1 MKKRGFTLVELLGVI
16 VILGIVLGLAV
27 VGYVNITE
35 SMKRSYYSGQEE
47 SILLAAGEYYNYNRD
62 KEPKMFGQAERV
74 SLQELITNGY
84 IEKVLDRKQV
94 ECDLENSTI
103 VAYKDSYEKLNYEV
117 CLKCPNDEYET
128 KNVCEKS
135 IEDYGLKVETR
146 VGETSKEYRE
156 GSWVNQDVWLIFKTG
171 NDVIRV
177 EVKGAKGSSKS
188 CSLEEK
194 NGIKSCKIKVEV
206 SDTYEIEGYG
216 TSNQKTEKQTKEILI
231 DKKEPSFEIEDPTG
245 LVTIAKR
252 ETEKKE
258 IDFGGNGEE
267 SVEIT
272 NGIKNI
278 KDNESGIEAV
288 RYSLENTNKEKYL
301 TGTIENERVVFS
313 KTVTRGS
320 WILKVEAY
328 DKAGNKREEK
338 LIYNV
343 NQKVERPDNLCENKT
358 YNGKSQTIVKSA
370 PVEMTF
376 DKTTGID
383 AKSYN
388 ITASLKEN
396 YVWKTGDRLEGA
408 TFQCKI
414 EPKKVT
420 VSWGSTTFTY
430 NGSAQGPTASVATGV
445 SGETMTLTTTKNTSA
460 GSYTSNAS
468 CLSVTG
474 GQKLCSNYT
483 LDGNTKG
490 YVINKITPTIT
501 LSATSG
507 TVTAGKTITFNEKA
521 NVKGKFTVKSSD
533 TTKATVSQAS
543 GNDINANT
551 NNLVTISGLSDGSS
565 TITVNFTPT
574 DTTNYN
580 DAAAKTYV
588 VTIVKS
594 ATIPTNSLCVARTYT
609 GSSQQLTSVTSGTGY
624 TLSGYNQTNAGT
636 YTITASLASGY
647 RWSDNT
653 TGNKTFSC
661 SIAKATPTITLDKTS
676 GETVVGYNLTF
687 NEKAN
692 VKGKFTIKSSDTTKA
707 TVSQASGNEINANTN
722 NLVTVNPVAAG
733 SSTITVNFTPT
744 DTTNYNNAAAKTY
757 TATIRNKAVVPT
769 NSLCVARTYTGS
781 SQQLTSVTSGTGYT
795 LSGYNQTNAGT
806 YTITASLT
814 SGYRWS
820 DNTTGNKTFS
830 CSIARQGIN
839 EPNCNSASY
848 NGNTQTLLAAKTSG
862 GYTNQAITGKNV
874 GSYSTTLTLNSNY
887 QWSSGSNVTSNRT
900 KTCSI
905 SKGNATC
912 RIKEKPELTYPSNA
926 TQTLL
931 YECTGDGTISV
942 ESSNQSV
949 LIVSDVGNTSAKL
962 ITKKLGRVNITV
974 YQAEGTNYNA
984 TSTNWS
990 TEVLE
995 AYTVTFDANG
1005 GSVSKTSKTVL
1016 YNNKYGE
1023 LPFPTRNGYNFVGW
1037 TDSILK
1043 NGGDYHQNKSC
1054 WYEQYLQ
1061 DGKMLSNN
1069 CDDIVMI
1076 PNKKYTIF
1084 MKLRSN
1090 YSDNT
1095 LKVKF
1100 KTMNNV
1106 DLAEVS
1112 FPARSTATQK
1122 SIITFNSS
1130 YDRFNGIY
1138 LDTNNSGIDINWIKI
1153 YDDEVNSS
1161 NDNFYISSED
1171 KVFQKRDHTLYAV
1184 WQQIPPV
1191 NYAAIL
1197 DPNGGTINGGSS
1209 LTLRVAMGSSCAHF
1223 NNYVPVREGYTFDG
1237 WYTERTGGTSV
1248 NSYTWNVT
1256 TSKTFYAHWIQNPVR
1271 NPGIT
1276 CTSSIY
1282 RGHTGSISI
1291 SGADGAT
1298 LSYGTSDASK
1308 ITVNNTT
1315 LTASSTNTGTS
1326 TITVTFAY
1334 PETTIDRTCVVESKL
1349 GVSRTNSK
1357 DYASIQAGVNAA
1369 SSGGTVEL
1377 LVNNSIS
1384 SAVTVN
1390 NKNIIMNL
1398 NSKTLTSTGADA
1410 FKITGSS
1417 TFTLKS
1423 GTIKGNTIVRSEGS
1437 SIITVESGTY
1447 TASGTD
1453 NVVFNVAGTSQLTV
1467 SGGTITSNASNG
1479 IYVGGSGSKAIIK
1492 GGTITGHIIGVM
1504 LHHGTASISNGTIK
1518 GETVDGVKIINDAS
1532 ATITGG
1538 NINGKNWATYDCS
1551 SGSITINGGTFNTI
1565 SGYGGKGKHY
1575 VGSTC

>member
-636 YTITASLASGY
+636 YTIT
-647 RWSDNT
+647 
-653 TGNKTFSC
+653 KTFSC

-795 LSGYNQTNAGT
+795 LSGYNQT
-806 YTITASLT
+806 
-814 SGYRWS
+814 
-820 DNTTGNKTFS
+820 
-830 CSIARQGIN
+830 QQ
-839 EPNCNSASY
+839 E
-848 NGNTQTLLAAKTSG
+848 
-862 GYTNQAITGKNV
+862 
-874 GSYSTTLTLNSNY
+874 
-887 QWSSGSNVTSNRT
+887 
-900 KTCSI
+900 
-905 SKGNATC
+905 
-912 RIKEKPELTYPSNA
+912 IKHL
-926 TQTLL
+926 
-931 YECTGDGTISV
+931 V
-942 ESSNQSV
+942 
-949 LIVSDVGNTSAKL
+949 
-962 ITKKLGRVNITV
+962 
-974 YQAEGTNYNA
+974 
-984 TSTNWS
+984 
-990 TEVLE
+990 
-995 AYTVTFDANG
+995 
-1005 GSVSKTSKTVL
+1005 
-1016 YNNKYGE
+1016 
-1023 LPFPTRNGYNFVGW
+1023 
-1037 TDSILK
+1037 
-1043 NGGDYHQNKSC
+1043 
-1054 WYEQYLQ
+1054 
-1061 DGKMLSNN
+1061 
-1069 CDDIVMI
+1069 
-1076 PNKKYTIF
+1076 
-1084 MKLRSN
+1084 
-1090 YSDNT
+1090 
-1095 LKVKF
+1095 
-1100 KTMNNV
+1100 
-1106 DLAEVS
+1106 
-1112 FPARSTATQK
+1112 
-1122 SIITFNSS
+1122 
-1130 YDRFNGIY
+1130 
-1138 LDTNNSGIDINWIKI
+1138 
-1153 YDDEVNSS
+1153 
-1161 NDNFYISSED
+1161 
-1171 KVFQKRDHTLYAV
+1171 
-1184 WQQIPPV
+1184 
-1191 NYAAIL
+1191 
-1197 DPNGGTINGGSS
+1197 
-1209 LTLRVAMGSSCAHF
+1209 VA
-1223 NNYVPVREGYTFDG
+1223 
-1237 WYTERTGGTSV
+1237 
-1248 NSYTWNVT
+1248 
-1256 TSKTFYAHWIQNPVR
+1256 
-1271 NPGIT
+1271 
-1276 CTSSIY
+1276 
-1282 RGHTGSISI
+1282 
-1291 SGADGAT
+1291 
-1298 LSYGTSDASK
+1298 
-1308 ITVNNTT
+1308 
-1315 LTASSTNTGTS
+1315 
-1326 TITVTFAY
+1326 
-1334 PETTIDRTCVVESKL
+1334 
-1349 GVSRTNSK
+1349 
-1357 DYASIQAGVNAA
+1357 
-1369 SSGGTVEL
+1369 
-1377 LVNNSIS
+1377 
-1384 SAVTVN
+1384 
-1390 NKNIIMNL
+1390 
-1398 NSKTLTSTGADA
+1398 
-1410 FKITGSS
+1410 
-1417 TFTLKS
+1417 
-1423 GTIKGNTIVRSEGS
+1423 
-1437 SIITVESGTY
+1437 
-1447 TASGTD
+1447 
-1453 NVVFNVAGTSQLTV
+1453 
-1467 SGGTITSNASNG
+1467 
-1479 IYVGGSGSKAIIK
+1479 
-1492 GGTITGHIIGVM
+1492 
-1504 LHHGTASISNGTIK
+1504 
-1518 GETVDGVKIINDAS
+1518 
-1532 ATITGG
+1532 
-1538 NINGKNWATYDCS
+1538 
-1551 SGSITINGGTFNTI
+1551 
-1565 SGYGGKGKHY
+1565 
-1575 VGSTC
+1575 

>member
-194 NGIKSCKIKVEV
+194 NGIKSCRIKVEV

-301 TGTIENERVVFS
+301 TGTIENGRVVFS
-313 KTVTRGS
+313 KTLTRGS

-338 LIYNV
+338 LIYNI

-358 YNGKSQTIVKSA
+358 YNGRSQTIVKSA

-445 SGETMTLTTTKNTSA
+445 SGETMTLTTSKSTSV

-474 GQKLCSNYT
+474 GQELCSNYT

-490 YVINKITPTIT
+490 YTIGQRTVTITAPTVNSSILTYNGGGQNLLATAGSCSAGGTMYWYSSNPTTSATTPNFNINSGWTKTVPSTTSYKGTNAGNYYIWYYCYVSDTTNNKGTGINTVKSVNKNINKKSTTMS

-507 TVTAGKTITFNEKA
+507 TLTYGTNGTITITTD
-521 NVKGKFTVKSSD
+521 GDGTLSCKSSD
-533 TTKATVSQAS
+533 TSIATCSINGKTLTITPQAKTADNQKATITVSQTE
-543 GNDINANT
+543 GNNY
-551 NNLVTISGLSDGSS
+551 LSTSKTYS
-565 TITVNFTPT
+565 ATVNRKTLTCPSSPS
-574 DTTNYN
+574 
-580 DAAAKTYV
+580 AKTYNGASQGSGISCPSGSTAGGTRSEIDEGSYSQSCTANTGYKFSTACNV
-588 VTIVKS
+588 SWKINPKS
-594 ATIPTNSLCVARTYT
+594 IAVSWGSTVSFTYNGSEQGPTASVATGVNGETMTLTTSKSTSAGSYTSTARC
-609 GSSQQLTSVTSGTGY
+609 LSVTGGRKNCDNYKLTGN
-624 TLSGYNQTNAGT
+624 TKN
-636 YTITASLASGY
+636 YTIAKKSVAVSWGSNTVFYVDGTSHSPSASVA
-647 RWSDNT
+647 
-653 TGNKTFSC
+653 TGV
-661 SIAKATPTITLDKTS
+661 S
-676 GETVVGYNLTF
+676 GESM
-687 NEKAN
+687 N
-692 VKGKFTIKSSDTTKA
+692 VSTTKESTEGKFTSTASCSSVTGDPEKCKNYTLTNTTK
-707 TVSQASGNEINANTN
+707 NYENKMYYFD
-722 NLVTVNPVAAG
+722 VNPDINVASFDIKVLYSNG
-733 SSTITVNFTPT
+733 NVFYQETGVGISNGQPDYWKKTPYNSTIEITNIKYRTGYVYASSSLSIPGASFITQT
-744 DTTNYNNAAAKTY
+744 ATTIKLKHNYAQDLALAINSQSQIPMY
-757 TATIRNKAVVPT
+757 TA
-769 NSLCVARTYTGS
+769 Y
-781 SQQLTSVTSGTGYT
+781 
-795 LSGYNQTNAGT
+795 
-806 YTITASLT
+806 
-814 SGYRWS
+814 
-820 DNTTGNKTFS
+820 
-830 CSIARQGIN
+830 
-839 EPNCNSASY
+839 
-848 NGNTQTLLAAKTSG
+848 
-862 GYTNQAITGKNV
+862 
-874 GSYSTTLTLNSNY
+874 
-887 QWSSGSNVTSNRT
+887 
-900 KTCSI
+900 
-905 SKGNATC
+905 
-912 RIKEKPELTYPSNA
+912 
-926 TQTLL
+926 
-931 YECTGDGTISV
+931 
-942 ESSNQSV
+942 
-949 LIVSDVGNTSAKL
+949 
-962 ITKKLGRVNITV
+962 
-974 YQAEGTNYNA
+974 
-984 TSTNWS
+984 
-990 TEVLE
+990 
-995 AYTVTFDANG
+995 
-1005 GSVSKTSKTVL
+1005 
-1016 YNNKYGE
+1016 
-1023 LPFPTRNGYNFVGW
+1023 
-1037 TDSILK
+1037 
-1043 NGGDYHQNKSC
+1043 
-1054 WYEQYLQ
+1054 
-1061 DGKMLSNN
+1061 M
-1069 CDDIVMI
+1069 
-1076 PNKKYTIF
+1076 
-1084 MKLRSN
+1084 
-1090 YSDNT
+1090 
-1095 LKVKF
+1095 
-1100 KTMNNV
+1100 
-1106 DLAEVS
+1106 
-1112 FPARSTATQK
+1112 
-1122 SIITFNSS
+1122 
-1130 YDRFNGIY
+1130 
-1138 LDTNNSGIDINWIKI
+1138 
-1153 YDDEVNSS
+1153 
-1161 NDNFYISSED
+1161 
-1171 KVFQKRDHTLYAV
+1171 
-1184 WQQIPPV
+1184 
-1191 NYAAIL
+1191 
-1197 DPNGGTINGGSS
+1197 DPNGGDGGVW
-1209 LTLRVAMGSSCAHF
+1209 TWQAAYGSGY
-1223 NNYVPVREGYTFDG
+1223 NIDLKPKPIRTGYTFTG
-1237 WYTERTGGTSV
+1237 WYSEAAGGRIIQGA
-1248 NSYTWNVT
+1248 NTWDIQ
-1256 TSKTFYAHWIQNPVR
+1256 SDFTFYAHWTPNTYTAYMNPNGGDGGVWTWQSTYLGGYNIDNVTVPTRSGYTFAGWYNDPIGGGRIAGYNVWNVASDFTFYAHWTPVR
-1271 NPGIT
+1271 NPSIT
-1276 CTSSIY
+1276 CTSSMY
-1282 RGHTGSISI
+1282 RGRTGSITV

-1298 LSYGTSDASK
+1298 ISYGTSDASI
-1308 ITVNNTT
+1308 ITVNDTT

-1334 PETTIDRTCVVESKL
+1334 PETTINRTCSVESKK
-1349 GVSRTNSK
+1349 GVARTNSI
-1357 DYASIQAGVNAA
+1357 DYGTIQGAVNNV
-1369 SSGGTVEL
+1369 SNNGTVKL
-1377 LVNNSIS
+1377 LVDNSIEN
-1384 SAVTVN
+1384 AVTVTD
-1390 NKNIIMNL
+1390 KNFVMDL

-1417 TFTLKS
+1417 TFTLKKGTINGNTIVRS
-1423 GTIKGNTIVRSEGS
+1423 EDSSKITVESGTYTATGADAFKVTGSSTLTLKNGTIKGNTIVRSEGS
-1437 SIITVESGTY
+1437 SIITVENGTY

-1453 NVVFNVAGTSQLTV
+1453 NVVFNVAGNSQLTV

-1479 IYVGGSGSKAIIK
+1479 IYVGGANSKAIIK

-1532 ATITGG
+1532 ATISGG
-1538 NINGKNWATYDCS
+1538 NINGKNYATYDCS